1 MRRGQWECTGAG
13 RKDGSVE
20 QGAVYVKVW
29 RAGWLPG
36 FLAAILPPC
45 EITGKGC

>member
-29 RAGWLPG
+29 RAGR
-36 FLAAILPPC
+36 LASLRQFSHLVR
-45 EITGKGC
+45 